1 MQHLKYHDRVLIE
14 FEISENPESTL
25 KSVAE
30 KLGVSRS
37 TVMREILRNSTVT
50 KSKAISLSFRGPK
63 APQQPCPLL
72 RKWPY
77 CCNRC
82 AKTNCPRTRLHY
94 RAAEADRTS
103 RLVNA
108 KAARKPSRETL
119 RRAAEVEEKVVPML
133 MAGNSIEAAVRAVGC
148 DVHPTT
154 IRRWIDR
161 NLISPSRVDLPRAAK
176 FRPKALYD
184 YSKAKRSEAP
194 ARVTFGRTIED
205 YGAKMAD
212 GRRHVAVQADTV
224 MGDVHDAHCM
234 LTVMLV
240 RPKVQ
245 LQFGF
250 RVRKSKEAVKAKL
263 VWLWDAMDAYGCAF
277 DVLLTDNGPEFHGVA
292 EIENDD
298 AGVHR
303 FNAYFTNPYNSSQKA
318 ECESNHRIARYG
330 KTKGES
336 IDRCSDQEILD
347 LFSNV
352 NSYPR
357 ESLGWLSPF
366 QAFRKAFPDSAG
378 LIGALGFREI
388 PAGQVKFKKK

>member
-1 MQHLKYHDRVLIE
+1 MKHLRYHDRVLIE
-14 FEISENPESTL
+14 YQIDENPDSTL
-25 KSVAE
+25 KSVADR
-30 KLGVSRS
+30 LGVARS

-50 KSKAISLSFRGPK
+50 KSKAISLKGSAKSEPLCPK
-63 APQQPCPLL
+63 L

-82 AKTNCPRTRLHY
+82 AKTNCPKTRLHY
-94 RAAEADRTS
+94 RAAEAERTS
-103 RLVNA
+103 RSVNA
-108 KAARKPSRETL
+108 KAARKPSKETL
-119 RRAAEVEEKVVPML
+119 RRAAEVEAKVVPMV
-133 MAGNSIEAAVRAVGC
+133 MAGNSIEVAVRNAGC

-176 FRPKALYD
+176 FRPKSLYD

-205 YGAKMAD
+205 YRAKMAD
-212 GRRHVAVQADTV
+212 GGRHVAVQCDTV
-224 MGDVHDAHCM
+224 IGAIHDARCI

-240 RPKVQ
+240 RPKIQ

-263 VWLWDAMDAYGCAF
+263 LWLWESMDAYGCAF
-277 DVLLTDNGPEFHGVA
+277 DVLLTDNGPEFYGVP
-292 EIENDD
+292 EIENDE

-303 FNAYFTNPYNSSQKA
+303 FNAYFTDPYNSSQKA
-318 ECESNHRIARYG
+318 ECESNHRIPRYG

-336 IDRCSDQEILD
+336 IDACSDQEILD

-366 QAFRKAFPDSAG
+366 QAFRKAFPDAAG

-388 PAGQVKFKKK
+388 PADQVKFKKK

>member
-14 FEISENPESTL
+14 FEISENPDSTL

-37 TVMREILRNSTVT
+37 TVMREIIRNSTVT
-50 KSKAISLSFRGPK
+50 KSKIVFYKDPGK
-63 APQQPCPLL
+63 AVEPCPRL

-94 RAAEADRTS
+94 RAGEAERTS
-103 RLVNA
+103 KATNA

-119 RRAAEVEEKVVPML
+119 RRAAEVDAKVSPMITS
-133 MAGNSIEAAVRAVGC
+133 GVSIEAAVRAAGC

-161 NLISPSRVDLPRAAK
+161 NLIGPSRVDLPRAAR

-184 YSKAKRSEAP
+184 YSRAKRSDAP
-194 ARVTFGRTIED
+194 ARITYGRTVAD
-205 YGAKMAD
+205 YRKAMSE
-212 GRRHVAVQADTV
+212 GRARVAVQCDTV
-224 MGDVHDAHCM
+224 IGTAHDAHCI

-240 RPKVQ
+240 RPKCRV
-245 LQFGF
+245 QFGF
-250 RVRKSKEAVKAKL
+250 RVRKSKEAVTAKL
-263 VWLWDAMDAYGCAF
+263 LWLWEAMDSFGCAF
-277 DVLLTDNGPEFHGVA
+277 GLLLTDNGPEFYGVA
-292 EIENDD
+292 DAENDPC
-298 AGVHR
+298 GVHR
-303 FNAYFTNPYNSSQKA
+303 FNAYFTDPYNSSQKA
-318 ECESNHRIARYG
+318 ECESNHRLCRYG
-330 KTKGES
+330 QGKGES
-336 IDRCSDQEILD
+336 IDAISDQDVLD
-347 LFSNV
+347 LFSKV

-366 QAFRKAFPDSAG
+366 QSFRKAFPGAAG
-378 LIGALGFREI
+378 LIGALGYREI
-388 PAGQVKFKKK
+388 PADQIKFRKK